1 MKKLIK
7 ITMLLAVVAT
17 TMIYASCDSGN
28 DNWYDDTYNNQNT
41 NNSGNDNTLNILAN
55 TLRGHWEGKMLYEYT
70 VNGIRKQA
78 TFDAQMEFDQYDATS
93 ISGRGVEVDISGTET
108 QELKFSWYID
118 SKTGDI
124 YVTYDASKKLYVI
137 TFSSSDIQSYLDTKS
152 FHGTMKGVNNDEY
165 LDFDFSRYTYAK
177 GYTPTFTRATMTR
190 SMGIVIENKIVKGR
204 R

>member
-1 MKKLIK
+1 
-7 ITMLLAVVAT
+7 MLLVIVAT
-17 TMIYASCDSGN
+17 TMIFASCDSGD
-28 DNWYDDTYNNQNT
+28 DNWYNNNNQNS
-41 NNSGNDNTLNILAN
+41 NNTSISDNTLNVLAN

-70 VNGIRKQA
+70 ENGTRKQA

-165 LDFDFSRYTYAK
+165 LDFDFGRYTYAK
-177 GYTPTFTRATMTR
+177 GYTPTFSRAAMTRA
-190 SMGIVIENKIVKGR
+190 MGAVVENKIVKGR

>member
-108 QELKFSWYID
+108 QELKFSWFID

-124 YVTYDASKKLYVI
+124 YVTYDDSKKQYVI

>member
-7 ITMLLAVVAT
+7 IMMLLAVVAI
-17 TMIYASCDSGN
+17 TMMCASCDSGH
-28 DNWYDDTYNNQNT
+28 DNWYDDNYSNQNT
-41 NNSGNDNTLNILAN
+41 NNSDNDNTLNILAN

-70 VNGIRKQA
+70 ENGIRKQA

-124 YVTYDASKKLYVI
+124 YVTYDATKKLYVI

>member
-1 MKKLIK
+1 MKKLMK
-7 ITMLLAVVAT
+7 IIMLLALFAVVPFF
-17 TMIYASCDSGN
+17 ASCDSG
-28 DNWYDDTYNNQNT
+28 DDDWYNNNQNT
-41 NNSGNDNTLNILAN
+41 NNNTPSNDNTLNVLAN

-70 VNGIRKQA
+70 ENGTRKQA

-108 QELKFSWYID
+108 QERKFSWYID

>member
-17 TMIYASCDSGN
+17 TMMYASCDSGH
-28 DNWYDDTYNNQNT
+28 DNWYDDNYSNQNT
-41 NNSGNDNTLNILAN
+41 NNSDNDNTLNILAN

-124 YVTYDASKKLYVI
+124 YVTYDDSKKQYVI

>member
-1 MKKLIK
+1 
-7 ITMLLAVVAT
+7 MLLAVVAT
-17 TMIYASCDSGN
+17 TMIYASCDSGH

-70 VNGIRKQA
+70 ENGTRKQA

-93 ISGRGVEVDISGTET
+93 LSGRGVEVDVSGSQS

-118 SKTGDI
+118 NNTGDI
-124 YVTYDASKKLYVI
+124 YVTYDTSKSQYVI
-137 TFSSSDIQSYLDTKS
+137 TFGNSNIQSYLDSKA

-165 LDFDFSRYTYAK
+165 IDFDFSRYTYAK
-177 GYTPTFTRATMTR
+177 GYTPTFTRAAQTR
-190 SMGIVIENKIVKGR
+190 AMGVVVENKIVEGR

>member
-1 MKKLIK
+1 
-7 ITMLLAVVAT
+7 MLLAVVAT

-70 VNGIRKQA
+70 ENGTRKQA

-93 ISGRGVEVDISGTET
+93 LSGRGVEVDVSGSQS

-118 SKTGDI
+118 NNTGDI
-124 YVTYDASKKLYVI
+124 YVTYDTSKSQYVI
-137 TFSSSDIQSYLDTKS
+137 TFGNSNIQSYLDSKA

-165 LDFDFSRYTYAK
+165 IDFDFSRYTYAK
-177 GYTPTFTRATMTR
+177 GYTPTFTRAAQTR
-190 SMGIVIENKIVKGR
+190 AMGVVVENKIVEGR

>member
-1 MKKLIK
+1 
-7 ITMLLAVVAT
+7 MLLAVVAT
-17 TMIYASCDSGN
+17 TMMYASCDSGH
-28 DNWYDDTYNNQNT
+28 DNWYDDNYSNQNT
-41 NNSGNDNTLNILAN
+41 NNSDNDNTLNILAN

-70 VNGIRKQA
+70 ENGIRKQA

-124 YVTYDASKKLYVI
+124 YVTYDDSKKQYVI

>member
-1 MKKLIK
+1 MKKLMK
-7 ITMLLAVVAT
+7 IIMLLALFAVVPFF
-17 TMIYASCDSGN
+17 ASCDSG
-28 DNWYDDTYNNQNT
+28 DDDLYNNNQNT
-41 NNSGNDNTLNILAN
+41 NNNTPSNDNTLNVLAN

-70 VNGIRKQA
+70 ENGTRKQA

-124 YVTYDASKKLYVI
+124 YVTYDDSKKQYVI

>member
-1 MKKLIK
+1 MKI
-7 ITMLLAVVAT
+7 IMLLVIVAT
-17 TMIYASCDSGN
+17 TMIFASCDSGD
-28 DNWYDDTYNNQNT
+28 DNWYDNNQNT
-41 NNSGNDNTLNILAN
+41 NNSSNDNTLNVLAN

-70 VNGIRKQA
+70 ENGTRKQA

-124 YVTYDASKKLYVI
+124 YVTYDATKKQYVI
-137 TFSSSDIQSYLDTKS
+137 TFGNSNIQSYLDTKS

-165 LDFDFSRYTYAK
+165 IDFDFSRYTYAK
-177 GYTPTFTRATMTR
+177 GYTPTFTRAAMTR
-190 SMGIVIENKIVKGR
+190 AMGAVVENKIVKGR

>member
-1 MKKLIK
+1 
-7 ITMLLAVVAT
+7 MLLAVVAT

-70 VNGIRKQA
+70 DNGIRKQA

-124 YVTYDASKKLYVI
+124 YVTYDDSKKQYVI

>member
-1 MKKLIK
+1 
-7 ITMLLAVVAT
+7 MLLAVVAT
-17 TMIYASCDSGN
+17 TMIYASCDSGH

-124 YVTYDASKKLYVI
+124 YVTYDDSKKQYVI

>member
-1 MKKLIK
+1 
-7 ITMLLAVVAT
+7 MLLAVVAT
-17 TMIYASCDSGN
+17 TMMYASCDSGN

-70 VNGIRKQA
+70 ENGTRKQA

-124 YVTYDASKKLYVI
+124 YVTYDDSKKQYVI

-190 SMGIVIENKIVKGR
+190 SMGIVIENKSVKGR

>member
-1 MKKLIK
+1 
-7 ITMLLAVVAT
+7 MLLAVVAT

-70 VNGIRKQA
+70 ENGTRKQA

-124 YVTYDASKKLYVI
+124 YVTYDDSKKQYVI

>member
-1 MKKLIK
+1 MKKLMK
-7 ITMLLAVVAT
+7 IIMVFAFSIAT
-17 TMIYASCDSGN
+17 TVLTSCDSGD
-28 DNWYDDTYNNQNT
+28 DNWYNNNNQNS
-41 NNSGNDNTLNILAN
+41 NNTSISDNTLNVLAN

-70 VNGIRKQA
+70 ENGTRKQA

-108 QELKFSWYID
+108 QERKFSWYID

-124 YVTYDASKKLYVI
+124 YVTYDDSKKQYVI

-177 GYTPTFTRATMTR
+177 GYTPTFSRATMTR
-190 SMGIVIENKIVKGR
+190 AMGVVIENKIVKGR